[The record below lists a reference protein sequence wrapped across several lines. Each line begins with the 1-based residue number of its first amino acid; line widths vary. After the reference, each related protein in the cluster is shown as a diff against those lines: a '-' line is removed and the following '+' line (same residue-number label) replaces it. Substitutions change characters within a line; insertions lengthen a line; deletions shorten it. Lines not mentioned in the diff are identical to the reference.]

1 MVRILF
7 AISALM
13 LLPACAQSVKG
24 PAPISSGQTAKQS
37 EVGQIE
43 ALLIAQDKAWNVG
56 DIDAFM
62 DGYWDSPELR
72 FASGGTVTRGWDET
86 NRRYHARYNTP
97 EKMGRLTT
105 SDYEIALMA
114 PDVAVAHG
122 RWRLDVANDAPSGLY
137 TLILR
142 KIDGQWKITSD
153 TTTSAN

>member
-1 MVRILF
+1 MIRILF
-7 AISALM
+7 VVSALM
-13 LLPACAQSVKG
+13 LLPACAQNAKG
-24 PAPISSGQTAKQS
+24 PAPISTGQTAKQS

-43 ALLIAQDKAWNVG
+43 ALLMAQDKAWNVG

-72 FASGGTVTRGWDET
+72 FASGGTVARGWDET
-86 NRRYHARYNTP
+86 NRRYHERYNTP

-105 SDYEIALMA
+105 TDYEIALLA

-122 RWRLDVANDAPSGLY
+122 RWRLDVAEGAPSGLY

-142 KIDGQWKITSD
+142 KIDGQWKIASD